1 MNTCRW
7 ALQCHMR
14 PLVPKVTML
23 SCGAPQE
30 STRDWEHTAGE
41 ASATCRPQDAA
52 EMRAVSQQTSGVSWL
67 LMGTGDGVYIWEPPK
82 GSAPCLDDTAF
93 AQSHRSHCHDAAS
106 CGKRCPVP
114 QGSFVPASNSLS
126 LPQTCFSASS
136 YALPTPTRLLRT
148 DFISALSMWPLYS
161 NEIHRNDRANLCSGI
176 ANEFSVF

>member
-1 MNTCRW
+1 MSHAASGPQSDNAELWRTTGIHTGLGTHSWRGPG
-7 ALQCHMR
+7 HMQT
-14 PLVPKVTML
+14 PGP
-23 SCGAPQE
+23 
-30 STRDWEHTAGE
+30 
-41 ASATCRPQDAA
+41 A
-52 EMRAVSQQTSGVSWL
+52 EMRAVSQQASGVSWL

-93 AQSHRSHCHDAAS
+93 AQSHRSHCHDAAP
-106 CGKRCPVP
+106 CGKRCPAP

-148 DFISALSMWPLYS
+148 DFISALSMWLLYS